1 LYANGERVILHTPG
15 EILVDNRNIQWKW
28 IPILRHNTGLVLLQD
43 NGTPTNHSDDHVT
56 YRKYWIDQYGN
67 HIYPNNIY
75 AIAQDKSNSLW
86 IGTSSGILTIPYYT
100 DFTTSNQCKR
110 VTIPRNDGT
119 SLVDYLLEKEQIN
132 AIAVDGA
139 NRLWVGTAGS
149 GVFLL
154 KPIGDISDLSYTVET
169 VAHFTTENS
178 ILPSNDILSI
188 AIQESSG
195 EVFIGTGNGLVSY
208 MSDATKTENNFDN
221 IYAYPNPVH
230 PTYQGHITIRGLMSN
245 TEVRI
250 VDASGNM
257 VKQIEGT
264 GGSAVWD
271 GTNTHGQRVASGVYT
286 AICNTK
292 SGNGHGTVKI
302 LIIN

>member
-1 LYANGERVILHTPG
+1 MTTLLFKIK
-15 EILVDNRNIQWKW
+15 IKDLVN
-28 IPILRHNTGLVLLQD
+28 
-43 NGTPTNHSDDHVT
+43 
-56 YRKYWIDQYGN
+56 
-67 HIYPNNIY
+67 
-75 AIAQDKSNSLW
+75 
-86 IGTSSGILTIPYYT
+86 
-100 DFTTSNQCKR
+100 DFIK
-110 VTIPRNDGT
+110 
-119 SLVDYLLEKEQIN
+119 LEKEQIN

-250 VDASGNM
+250 VDASGNTQYYAAYM
-257 VKQIEGT
+257 SGRNGELILQEQEGT

-271 GTNTHGQRVASGVYT
+271 GTNIHGQRVASGVYT